1 MAHICRP
8 WPPSTNTKIP
18 VLPSAGPSSP
28 DCPLKIQKLWTT
40 TGETKRTIESAKF
53 KNIRDSSLIYQKI
66 VKCGWLLNSR
76 LQIISHMSKSDL
88 IKGIVLNVC
97 GWIEKILSLFF
108 WCFLVLKIW
117 NICNKESSSNKRT
130 LLACVCLWFAGS
142 LIYRYSLLATA
153 ELLFVCAYISIIIVS
168 IIPPTWNGETRG

>member
-1 MAHICRP
+1 MAHISRP

-53 KNIRDSSLIYQKI
+53 KNIRDSSLIYRKI
-66 VKCGWLLNSR
+66 VKCGLLLNSR

-97 GWIEKILSLFF
+97 GWIEKIFCISFDVFLCWKFGIYAIKSLLLTKGL
-108 WCFLVLKIW
+108 FLNACACDSLAHSFIGTHSWQLQSCYLCVHIFQ
-117 NICNKESSSNKRT
+117 SSS
-130 LLACVCLWFAGS
+130 FQ
-142 LIYRYSLLATA
+142 
-153 ELLFVCAYISIIIVS
+153 
-168 IIPPTWNGETRG
+168 